1 MYKEAYELIREILE
15 DEKLN
20 EFVKRTTGKR
30 LAIIDSGPKVTF
42 PAAGIVFR
50 GGEISR
56 PDNTMQEV
64 QYDIPFGL
72 PYFDTNAMA
81 RCHEFLDV
89 AVEAFFAHERL
100 TGGHRNFV
108 KRVEP
113 LLVEDDPEE
122 KCWTVAVRAT
132 ISIF

>member
-42 PAAGIVFR
+42 PAVGIVFR

-56 PDNTMQEV
+56 PDNNMQEV

-72 PYFDTNAMA
+72 PYFDANAMA

-89 AVEAFFAHERL
+89 AIEEFFGGVAPARSCVEVAKLPKDAILEIEAIA
-100 TGGHRNFV
+100 V
-108 KRVEP
+108 KN
-113 LLVEDDPEE
+113 
-122 KCWTVAVRAT
+122 K
-132 ISIF
+132 

>member
-20 EFVKRTTGKR
+20 EFIQKTTGKR

-42 PAAGIVFR
+42 PAVGIMLH

-56 PDNTMQEV
+56 PDNNMQEV
-64 QYDIPFGL
+64 QYNIPFGL
-72 PYFDTNAMA
+72 PYFDANAMA

-89 AVEAFFAHERL
+89 AIEAFFAHERL
-100 TGGHRNFV
+100 TEGRRNFV

-132 ISIF
+132 IAIF

>member
-20 EFVKRTTGKR
+20 EFIQKTTGKR

-42 PAAGIVFR
+42 PAAGIMFR

-56 PDNTMQEV
+56 PDNNMQEV
-64 QYDIPFGL
+64 QYDVPFGL
-72 PYFDTNAMA
+72 PYFDANAMA

-89 AVEAFFAHERL
+89 AIETFFAHEPH
-100 TGGHRNFV
+100 TGGHRNIV
-108 KRVEP
+108 NRVEP
-113 LLVEDDPEE
+113 PLVEDDPEE

-132 ISIF
+132 IAIF